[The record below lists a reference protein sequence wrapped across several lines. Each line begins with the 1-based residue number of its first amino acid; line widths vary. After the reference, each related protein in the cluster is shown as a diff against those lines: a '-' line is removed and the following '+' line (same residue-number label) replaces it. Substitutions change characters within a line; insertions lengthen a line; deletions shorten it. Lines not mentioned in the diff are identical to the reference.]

1 MDFKHEVTKKL
12 KAMGKKKKA
21 HNTIPNFK
29 MLQVSALM
37 FIAALF
43 KITKIQNKCKYLSV
57 GE

>member
-1 MDFKHEVTKKL
+1 
-12 KAMGKKKKA
+12 MGKKKKA

-43 KITKIQNKCKYLSV
+43 KITKIQNKCKYISV
-57 GE
+57 DE